1 MPPYLMIW
9 STLTCRLGTAMSLGS
24 VWMIQFP
31 SLVVAKLTTYR
42 SEQYSRG
49 WDHINTVL
57 VAQLIIIVDCGQIKL
72 SHA

>member
-1 MPPYLMIW
+1 
-9 STLTCRLGTAMSLGS
+9 MSLGS